1 MQETWVQS
9 LGREE
14 LLEKEMA
21 THSSI
26 LAWRIPWTEEPG
38 GLQSMGS
45 QRLRHDGASEHTRR
59 STEEPLFALVVGR
72 PVIPLTSGSGFSPK
86 PQPPG
91 KTLASR
97 GSCSERTW
105 LPPAHLMVLADSC
118 LHAHNYTLSY
128 VRTKKPFLL
137 AQVGNRDPFRNPQG

>member
-21 THSSI
+21 PHCSI

-38 GLQSMGS
+38 GLHGVTKTQ
-45 QRLRHDGASEHTRR
+45 TRR
-59 STEEPLFALVVGR
+59 SKWAHTEEPLFALVVGR